1 MLKTISQIQIV
12 KIEDATASLA
22 LGGINVR
29 PPVAMRCF
37 RATIALN
44 INTGG
49 KSTAVGIATQ
59 PTTNID
65 QLLILTDL
73 GTTQNLAVPTENQS
87 TSNIKQLVLDR
98 RNVGFMEDDLYFYN
112 VSNELGPA
120 IFDGASVTI
129 VWEGYKNE

>member
-1 MLKTISQIQIV
+1 MHKTISQIQIV

-44 INTGG
+44 INTSS
-49 KSTAVGIATQ
+49 KPTAVGIATQ

-65 QLLILTDL
+65 QLLILSDL
-73 GTTQNLAVPTENQS
+73 GTAQNIAVPTPNQN

-98 RNVGFMEDDLYFYN
+98 RNVGFMEDDLYFYS
-112 VSNELGPA
+112 VFAELNPT
-120 IFDGASVTI
+120 IFDGASVI
-129 VWEGYKNE
+129 IIWEGYKNE

>member
-1 MLKTISQIQIV
+1 MHKTISQIQIV

-37 RATIALN
+37 RATIFLN
-44 INTGG
+44 ISVGS
-49 KSTAVGIATQ
+49 KAVAVGIATQ

-73 GTTQNLAVPTENQS
+73 TTNTNNIAPAGNVGTT
-87 TSNIKQLVLDR
+87 NIKQLVLDR

>member
-1 MLKTISQIQIV
+1 MHKTISQIQIV

-37 RATIALN
+37 RATIFLN
-44 INTGG
+44 VNVGS
-49 KSTAVGIATQ
+49 KATAVGIATQ

-65 QLLILTDL
+65 QLLILSDL
-73 GTTQNLAVPTENQS
+73 GTSQNLAVPTVNQN

-112 VSNELGPA
+112 VSNELTPA